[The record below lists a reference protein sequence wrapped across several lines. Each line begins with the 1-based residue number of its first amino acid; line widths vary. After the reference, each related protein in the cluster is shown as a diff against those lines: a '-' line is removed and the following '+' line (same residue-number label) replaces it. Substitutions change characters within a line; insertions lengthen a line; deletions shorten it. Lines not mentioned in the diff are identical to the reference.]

1 MDLEQLTKK
10 LAQIR
15 QECGALD
22 ENILEAKAGQIPE
35 SYMEGHFLY
44 TESLFSAGRT
54 LLQQA
59 DAEPAELEQYQNEL
73 DQLYRHF
80 LTAKGSYM
88 DSDEEM
94 EEELAEE
101 MEEPSEELP
110 EENDEQLPPVF
121 SAIPSKQRKKKKR
134 VIYKPQLPTEP
145 TVPPQSEEEYYRQRQ
160 QEADDAQAQQ
170 ERLEEKIQTD
180 RQRRETLRSYHAAQQ
195 ELYYGSPQPKPSHE
209 EPTYV
214 PSQEVSVRGTAD
226 PQPYSP
232 EDTAAVRRKEG
243 QVLSA
248 REEWILE
255 REHQPTRSPDNP
267 RTPEQFHR
275 QRQEEG
281 FRELERQEQKV
292 QQRQADQR
300 RRDTLH
306 SYHAAQ
312 QELHHGAKPPAPSYK
327 GSHDPQEVSD
337 RRTAEYH
344 SLNPNRA
351 EPALYS
357 SHEKRYD
364 ERNRLKSANATQQSR
379 PTISPEEVTAAR
391 RKAAAGKILSAREEW
406 ILERHDSSNSVSSV
420 PRTPAQFHRQE
431 EVFRELERQNQK
443 VQQRQSDQRQR
454 KTLHG
459 YHAVSQTAHYHASAL
474 LPTSAIS
481 PKTIQSR
488 HLEQQQRIWNH
499 QPGAERLA
507 QALQN
512 PIHGAATPEQKTAH
526 VREYGQF
533 TQAEQAVIQHNK
545 PRQPVQTYRLAAVT
559 QRIGGTAYSLTMRLG
574 QRAAGKAD
582 NDAVNAFLT
591 GSYYVSA
598 AYSAARIPFSRS
610 ASAPL
615 RSGAER
621 VTGDQFI
628 AQRKSMIHEKREI
641 RSQIATLQ
649 HQLGKLTDPRSAEKA
664 EKIRSKIS
672 NLTTQSAAL
681 DLSIRKMDWVVQRI
695 HHQQWDQELVRVLS
709 VKNGGKIPTD
719 PRSLQE
725 LTGTYLAAKE
735 RQIMQRM
742 ACTGAVNASGIAM
755 EIEKLKTYGQ
765 HLKKQLRI
773 LQNKPTLTASE
784 RTLLMNIRGQL
795 KDVGNQVRTLTG
807 LQRSVENLNYL
818 RQRSGQLLQ
827 RAYKKRNRRIGT
839 GYLLMGLL
847 LRPVDA
853 GRDSNTEWLSPTT
866 VRAGYMAAKAAGKAA
881 VFGAKLPGKALKT
894 FAPDVDRAMR
904 FYSRHYMNSA
914 RSAVSK
920 ATPQWIKKSY
930 RTTKNVVTAPAR
942 GLRSI
947 KTGIHNAVFRAKQ
960 RFAQTK
966 LGMAMAKVTSAAG
979 KVGAVFKTVFLAVK
993 GVLLALLGGLVAFLL
1008 IAAVIVSF
1016 VSLIVSLTTSSVIL
1030 SPNSSPDG
1038 KFDMTVYAAA
1048 VRSEIQDFNSDVDS
1062 IRAQYEN
1069 DPDYDEVDVEYSG
1082 ANNLR
1087 EILAMMAVRMEQELD
1102 TTKNP
1107 HVMPYLA
1114 YLVRQSHTYT
1124 TDESHYTCS
1133 GCEQREVIVMEKD
1146 PTTGQMKPV
1155 TKLEWYC
1162 PGHIDVIISI
1172 DVCSLRELFQR
1183 DGYPADGLAWD
1194 GWTTENQNWVEAIL
1208 EMDWTELYT
1217 GLSPGGGTS
1226 IGTIITAAD
1235 EQKIWT
1241 RLKQMTGNA
1250 YGAAGLMGNLYAESG
1265 LSSINLQNDY
1275 EQFLGM
1281 DDRTYTAAV
1290 DTGTYQSF
1298 ANDHAGYGIA
1308 QWTDSGRKAN
1318 LLAFAKRRSTSI
1330 GNLDMQLDFLAT
1342 ELEGSVLT
1350 TLQNASSVRQASD
1363 KVLVDFERPADQ
1375 SDAVK
1380 RMRASFGEYFYN
1392 KYEKGIASEGNLTE
1406 KQIRVIQVATN
1417 SDAYGIPADKG
1428 YCQAWAAQVY
1438 GAAGLEVDG
1447 SCCAYHSGMAYG
1459 ISSDWDSVPPG
1470 AAVYG
1475 YAGNQ
1480 YGHVGI
1486 YVGNGL
1492 VYHNIGGVA
1501 IDTLSDWVQYY
1512 DGFAWGW
1519 LAGEDLTR

>member
-1 MDLEQLTKK
+1 MDFQQLTKK

-88 DSDEEM
+88 DADEEM

-121 SAIPSKQRKKKKR
+121 SAMPSKQRKKKKR

-145 TVPPQSEEEYYRQRQ
+145 TAPPQSEKEYYRQRQ

-170 ERLEEKIQTD
+170 DRLEQKIQTD

-214 PSQEVSVRGTAD
+214 PPQEVSVRGTAD

-232 EDTAAVRRKEG
+232 EDTAAVRRK
-243 QVLSA
+243 
-248 REEWILE
+248 EWILE

-281 FRELERQEQKV
+281 FRAPEHQDQKA
-292 QQRQADQR
+292 QQRQSDQR
-300 RRDTLH
+300 RKGTLH
-306 SYHAAQ
+306 GYHAAQ
-312 QELHHGAKPPAPSYK
+312 QELHYGSKPPDPSYQ
-327 GSHDPQEVSD
+327 GSHDPHPQEVSD
-337 RRTAEYH
+337 R
-344 SLNPNRA
+344 
-351 EPALYS
+351 
-357 SHEKRYD
+357 
-364 ERNRLKSANATQQSR
+364 ERNRLKSANATQ
-379 PTISPEEVTAAR
+379 
-391 RKAAAGKILSAREEW
+391 
-406 ILERHDSSNSVSSV
+406 
-420 PRTPAQFHRQE
+420 
-431 EVFRELERQNQK
+431 
-443 VQQRQSDQRQR
+443 
-454 KTLHG
+454 
-459 YHAVSQTAHYHASAL
+459 
-474 LPTSAIS
+474 
-481 PKTIQSR
+481 QSR

-512 PIHGAATPEQKTAH
+512 PTHGTAAPEQKTAH

-695 HHQQWDQELVRVLS
+695 HHQQWDQELVRFLS

-784 RTLLMNIRGQL
+784 RTLLMNIRKQL

-839 GYLLMGLL
+839 GYLLMGLV
-847 LRPVDA
+847 LRPVDT

-866 VRAGYMAAKAAGKAA
+866 VRAGYMAAKTAGKAA
-881 VFGAKLPGKALKT
+881 VFGAKLPGKALRT
-894 FAPDVDRAMR
+894 FAPNADRAMR

-930 RTTKNVVTAPAR
+930 RTTKDVVSAPAR

-966 LGMAMAKVTSAAG
+966 LGMAMAKATSAAG

-993 GVLLALLGGLVAFLL
+993 GILLALLGGLLAFLL

-1038 KFDMTVYAAA
+1038 KFDMTIYAAA

-1133 GCEQREVIVMEKD
+1133 GCEQREVTVMEKD

-1162 PGHIDVIISI
+1162 PGHIDVLISI

-1308 QWTDSGRKAN
+1308 QWTDPGRKAN